1 MKLKTGTHRAA
12 GSLSRYQRF
21 ALPMIG
27 CSAALTGA
35 ASGWLIT
42 DPAMSQLP
50 ELTSTVSVEQM
61 DGESANLSSTQTI
74 QETDQV
80 VPAFNGRPVRALR
93 TIRMMVTAYSPDAQ
107 SCGEFADGITAS
119 GYSVKTNGMKLVA
132 ADTSLLPFGTML
144 SIPGYD
150 DGFVVP
156 VLDRGGAIKGNHL
169 DALFPTHEEA
179 LQWGVRHLDVTIWEY
194 ADGKPNDFK
203 SIY

>member
-1 MKLKTGTHRAA
+1 MKLKNGTNRAA
-12 GSLSRYQRF
+12 GSLSRYQRL
-21 ALPMIG
+21 ALPMVG
-27 CSAALTGA
+27 FSAALTGA
-35 ASGWLIT
+35 ASGWLMT
-42 DPAMSQLP
+42 DPALSYPP
-50 ELTSTVSVEQM
+50 EQTATASVEQA
-61 DGESANLSSTQTI
+61 DVDLGDRSFTQI
-74 QETDQV
+74 VQETDQI
-80 VPAFNGRPVRALR
+80 VPSFNGRPVRAVR
-93 TIRMMVTAYSPDAQ
+93 TIRMIVTAYSPDAQ

-119 GYSVKTNGMKLVA
+119 GYSVKTNGMKFVA
-132 ADTSLLPFGTML
+132 ADTSMLPFGTML

-179 LQWGVRHLDVTIWEY
+179 LQWGVRHLDVTVWEY